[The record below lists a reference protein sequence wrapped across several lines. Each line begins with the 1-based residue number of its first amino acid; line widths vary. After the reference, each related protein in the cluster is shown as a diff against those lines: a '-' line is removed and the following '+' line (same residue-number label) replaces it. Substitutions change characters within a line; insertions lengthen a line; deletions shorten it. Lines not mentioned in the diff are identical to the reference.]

1 MKNIFEWFQYP
12 PVTGKSSIIIIRLMA
27 GAVFFFEG
35 ILKFVYT
42 SQGVGRFTK
51 LEFPFPEATAHIIAA
66 GEIIGG
72 LLLLFGLFT
81 RFVSFYFIVQMIVA
95 VLSTKISLYL
105 GNSPLP
111 LPAVPPK
118 MGFWA
123 VEHESR
129 SDYAQIMACLFLLIE
144 GAGRM
149 SLDFIISTSIKVYSF
164 KDN

>member
-1 MKNIFEWFQYP
+1 MKKLFQWFQNP
-12 PVTGKSSIIIIRLMA
+12 PVAGHSSIIIIRLMA

-35 ILKFVYT
+35 ILKFVYAN
-42 SQGVGRFTK
+42 QGVGRFTK
-51 LEFPFPEATAHIIAA
+51 LGFPFPEATAHFIAC

-81 RFVSFYFIVQMIVA
+81 RYVSFYFIVQMIVA
-95 VLSTKISLYL
+95 VLSTKVALYF

-111 LPAVPPK
+111 MPAVPPK

-129 SDYAQIMACLFLLIE
+129 ADYAQIMTCLFLLIE
-144 GAGRM
+144 GAGRS
-149 SLDFIISTSIKVYSF
+149 SLDYMRGQAKKLSGAK
-164 KDN
+164 